1 MQRGELG
8 RAGNTV
14 DPDGEQL
21 LRYTYCL
28 LNSTPPSMLFY
39 LFCFSIIPLLL
50 CSFHIT
56 NNVHYSIAM
65 TVWLKIE
72 LDLELILLIQFSLK
86 TKTSVISLAKK

>member
-21 LRYTYCL
+21 LHYIYCL

-72 LDLELILLIQFSLK
+72 LDLGLILLQFSLK
-86 TKTSVISLAKK
+86 TETSVISLTKK